1 MTVRVELNG
10 DRVAHSRHGLKWLEY
25 LLLFFGLAAVDYY
38 IWASAGAALSQA
50 YDHWSFAEQLQG
62 QATSVLGFL
71 RNEIH
76 SLAGIHSLPA
86 RAGQATTPR
95 PQESANRP
103 QPMALIGRIEIP
115 RLNLDLMVREGVTED
130 TLARAVGHIP
140 SSALPGQHGNV
151 ALAAHRD
158 TFFRPLRNIRTG
170 DAIEV
175 ETVRGTYQYRVE
187 SIQIVTPQ
195 DTQVLNATN
204 RPELT
209 LITCYPFY
217 YVGSAPKRFIVRAVQ
232 IAGTDRQP
240 AAVRSD

>member
-1 MTVRVELNG
+1 
-10 DRVAHSRHGLKWLEY
+10 
-25 LLLFFGLAAVDYY
+25 
-38 IWASAGAALSQA
+38 
-50 YDHWSFAEQLQG
+50 
-62 QATSVLGFL
+62 
-71 RNEIH
+71 
-76 SLAGIHSLPA
+76 
-86 RAGQATTPR
+86 
-95 PQESANRP
+95 
-103 QPMALIGRIEIP
+103 
-115 RLNLDLMVREGVTED
+115 
-130 TLARAVGHIP
+130 
-140 SSALPGQHGNV
+140 LPGQHGNV